1 MSYPLNPHVRA
12 VVAPPIA
19 AVQAWVRG
27 RVFPA
32 ARPLLDV
39 AQAVPS
45 YPPAESLVAHVAQV
59 ARRPET
65 SVYSAILG
73 LPALR
78 EALAAHLGEDYAAPI
93 AASRVVITAGCNQA
107 FCVAMAALAAPGD
120 EVIMPIPYY
129 FNHPMWLAMQGV
141 RPVHPPFDPETGGL
155 CRPESVVP
163 LITERTRAIALISPN
178 NPTGAIY
185 PPELLAE
192 FAQVAREHRLALVLD
207 ETYKDFRTAPG
218 PAHDLFQDPDWPEY
232 LVQLYSFS
240 KAYSLTGYRVGSIVC
255 GPRLVAEVE
264 KLLDCLS
271 ICAPRISQEA
281 ACFALADLAGWREAK
296 ADLMAA
302 RVAALKRAF
311 LRNDL
316 RYRLLSAGA
325 YFAYVEHPFAE
336 RPSAEVARRL
346 ADDFNVLCVPGATF
360 GPGQEAYLRF
370 AFANLDTERIPLLVQ
385 RLVDSQESGLAG

>member
-1 MSYPLNPHVRA
+1 MSYRINPGVGA

-19 AVQAWVRG
+19 EVQAWVSG

-45 YPPAESLVAHVAQV
+45 YPPAPPLVAHVGHV
-59 ARRPET
+59 AARPET
-65 SVYSAILG
+65 SVYSPILG

-78 EALAAHLGEDYAAPI
+78 EALAAHLGEDYAALIP
-93 AASRVVITAGCNQA
+93 ASRVAITAGCNQA
-107 FCVAMAALAAPGD
+107 FCVAMSALAAPGD
-120 EVIMPIPYY
+120 EVILPIPYY
-129 FNHPMWLAMQGV
+129 FNHPMWLAMQGI
-141 RPVHPPFDPETGGL
+141 RPVHPPFDPQAGGL
-155 CRPESVVP
+155 CAPDSVVP
-163 LITERTRAIALISPN
+163 LITERTRAIALVSPN

-185 PPELLAE
+185 SPELLAA
-192 FAQVAREHRLALVLD
+192 FARVAREHRLALVLD
-207 ETYKDFRTAPG
+207 ETYKDFRTVLG
-218 PAHDLFQDPDWPEY
+218 PAHRLFQNPDWPDY

-255 GPRLVAEVE
+255 GPTLLAEIE

-281 ACFALADLAGWREAK
+281 ACYALANLADWRAAK
-296 ADLMAA
+296 AEIMAA
-302 RVAALKRAF
+302 RVEALETAF

-325 YFAYVEHPFAE
+325 YFAYVEHPFGD
-336 RPSAEVARRL
+336 RSSADVARRL
-346 ADDFNVLCVPGATF
+346 ADEHNLLCVPGATF
-360 GPGQEAYLRF
+360 GPGQERYLRF
-370 AFANLDTERIPLLVQ
+370 AFANLEVELISTLVQ
-385 RLVDSQESGLAG
+385 RLVESQEAGLAD